1 MNLEERPSLE
11 DYKNEDRGSSS
22 YITKTTDFTSVTT
35 FPVPEGDVQTETE
48 LEMLLEG

>member
-35 FPVPEGDVQTETE
+35 VPVPEGDDRQKQN
-48 LEMLLEG
+48 LKSC